1 MNIIDPDVDRYLDE
15 LARSGD
21 PVLREMEALAE
32 ARGFPIVG
40 PQVGRL
46 LQMLATAIGA
56 RRVLELGSG
65 FGYSAIHL
73 ARAVGR
79 GGVVIL
85 TEFDESN
92 ARQAAGFLERA
103 GLADRADV
111 RVGDGLEIAGA
122 LEPGGFD
129 IVFNDA
135 DKAMYPAA
143 LDVARR
149 LLRPGGLLVS
159 DNMLWYG
166 RVLDPEPADPDTAG
180 ILELTRRL
188 STARDFVT
196 ALIPMR
202 DGVTVSTRLPAAGP
216 PEE

>member
-1 MNIIDPDVDRYLDE
+1 LDIIDPAIDRYLDD
-15 LARSGD
+15 LARSSD
-21 PVLREMEALAE
+21 PVLREMEELAE
-32 ARGFPIVG
+32 ARTFPIVG

-46 LQMLATAIGA
+46 LESLATMIGA

-65 FGYSAIHL
+65 YGYSALHL
-73 ARAVGR
+73 ARAVGP

-85 TEFDESN
+85 TEHDESN
-92 ARQAAGFLERA
+92 ARLASGFLERA

-111 RVGDGLEIAGA
+111 RVGDGLAIAAA

-129 IVFNDA
+129 VVFNDA
-135 DKAMYPAA
+135 DKAAYPAA

-166 RVLDPEPADPDTAG
+166 RVLEPDPADADTAG

-188 STARDFVT
+188 RAASDFVT
-196 ALIPMR
+196 TLIPMR
-202 DGVTVSTRLPAAGP
+202 DGVTVSTRLRPA
-216 PEE
+216 EE